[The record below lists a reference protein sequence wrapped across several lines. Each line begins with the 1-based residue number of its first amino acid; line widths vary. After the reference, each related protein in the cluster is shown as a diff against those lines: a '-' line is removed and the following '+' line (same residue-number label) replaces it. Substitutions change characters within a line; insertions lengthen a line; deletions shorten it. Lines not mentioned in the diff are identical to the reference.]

1 MSENNTTVKTDNN
14 TTVKIDNN
22 TTVKTESVKAPAV
35 SLPSGPK
42 RVVVDPITRI
52 EGHLRAEVVVG
63 DDGVVQ
69 DAFVSSTLFRGLE
82 VIAKGRDPRNVPLLM
97 QRICG
102 VCTYSHYLRSTMAVE
117 DALGIKIPFNA
128 ELVRTLMNV
137 TLMIHDHVV
146 HFYHLHGV
154 DWIDIA
160 SALKADPAV
169 AAKEAFK
176 YTKRPIATGEGD
188 LIRTQE
194 KLAKLANSPQ
204 GLGPF
209 ANAYW
214 GHTTYKL
221 TPEQNLIGASHYLK
235 GLEIQRIAAKMMAI
249 FGGKNPHPQSLV
261 VGGVTCVMDILDPT
275 RLSEF
280 RENLKILEDF
290 VNNAYYPDIKMAA
303 SMYKDEPSV
312 VKPIGIKNFMTHKDM
327 VIGRNEYLF
336 NTTGYILNGDLSK
349 IHEIDEDLITEEATH
364 AWYQDDEAQHP
375 YDGTTIPNYTGF
387 KKGKSVGPEGTMVD
401 SENIDPEGKYSW
413 IKSPRY
419 DGKAMEVGPLAD
431 ILINY
436 AAGNKIIVDAVNEF
450 LKETGLPKEA
460 LFTTL
465 GRTAARAIHAKVI
478 ANEAINTFNALVE
491 NTKVDE
497 ETCTPYTIDNDK
509 EYKGRGIG
517 LAPRGMLIHWIRIKN
532 GVCENYQATVPSTW
546 NASPIDH
553 KGQKGPYEADLVGLK
568 IADLTQPLEI
578 IRIIH
583 SYDPCIACAVH
594 VMDTKG
600 NKLSEY
606 KVDPLYG
613 SACNV

>member
-1 MSENNTTVKTDNN
+1 MSENNTSVENNISVESNTPPEETHSKESN
-14 TTVKIDNN
+14 TT
-22 TTVKTESVKAPAV
+22 

-42 RVVVDPITRI
+42 RIVVDPITRI

-69 DAFVSSTLFRGLE
+69 DAFVSSTLWRGLE
-82 VIAKGRDPRNVPLLM
+82 VIAKDRDPRNVPLLM

-102 VCTYSHYLRSTMAVE
+102 VCTYSHYLRSTMSVE
-117 DALGIKIPFNA
+117 DALGITIPFNA
-128 ELVRTLMNV
+128 DLVRTLMNTV
-137 TLMIHDHVV
+137 LFIHDHVV

-154 DWIDIA
+154 DWVDLT
-160 SALKADPAV
+160 SALKADPAL

-176 YTKRPIATGEGD
+176 YAKYPVAAGEAD
-188 LIRTQE
+188 LREVQD
-194 KLAKLANSPQ
+194 KLAKFASNPQ

-214 GHTTYKL
+214 GHGTYKF
-221 TPEQNLIGASHYLK
+221 TPEQNLIAMSHYLK
-235 GLEIQRIAAKMMAI
+235 ALEVQRIAAKMMAI

-275 RLSEF
+275 RLSEYMDNF
-280 RENLKILEDF
+280 KKLRDF
-290 VNNAYYPDIKMAA
+290 IDNAYYADIKMAA
-303 SMYKDEPSV
+303 KMYANEPSV
-312 VKPIGIKNFMTHKDM
+312 TKPMGVKNFMTSKDF
-327 VIGRNEYLF
+327 VYGRGKDDYIF
-336 NTTGYILNGDLSK
+336 NTTGYILDGDLSK
-349 IHEIDEDLITEEATH
+349 VFDIDEDKITEEATH
-364 AWYQDDEAQHP
+364 SWYQDDEPQHP

-387 KKGKSVGPEGTMVD
+387 VDGKSVGPEGKMVH
-401 SENIDPEGKYSW
+401 SKNIDPKGKYSW

-419 DGKAMEVGPLAD
+419 DEKPMEVGPLAD

-436 AAGNKIIVDAVNEF
+436 AGGNKIVVDAVNEF
-450 LKETGLPKEA
+450 LKETGLPKAA

-465 GRTAARAIHAKVI
+465 GRTAARAIQAKI
-478 ANEAINTFNALVE
+478 LGEYGLKTFYTLVE

-497 ETCTPYTIDNDK
+497 ETCASYVIDNDK
-509 EYKGRGIG
+509 EYKGRGLG

-532 GVCENYQATVPSTW
+532 GLCENYQATVPSTW
-546 NASPIDH
+546 NASPVDAN
-553 KGQKGPYEADLVGLK
+553 GVKGPYEADLVGLK
-568 IADLTQPLEI
+568 IEDLTQPLEI

-613 SACNV
+613 GVCNV